1 MFKKKE
7 LFIVFLL
14 IAIFVFLRVYRIQE
28 SLLFFNDIGR
38 DFLVLFKWNQSGKPP
53 LLGPQTSALP
63 FNQSAFYF
71 YLLYPFYLI
80 TGHSP
85 YASLLALI
93 VFYLFFFIGGI
104 YFLRKN
110 KKLRYSLYFVFFLLS
125 VHPQYIKQA
134 RFVWNPSFVTPFLL
148 TAFYSFI
155 YLKNNFDKKKSLD
168 GKLTFLF
175 ALSISAATSFSYSVA
190 PLFISF
196 FLLSIFLFKKE
207 IWKII
212 LSLGSSLA
220 FLNITTIFFELRHH
234 FPLTKMLFSRQET
247 SQLSSSIL
255 DRILDL
261 NQYALSLKPVWGLIF
276 LLVLIGVL
284 VFYLNRN
291 KDQELKIASLLLLL
305 TIIIS
310 MIVPIKIHSH
320 YVFGFLSLFFL
331 IISFL
336 NYQQAILFL
345 VFLLMIWVNPNQ
357 INSYFQT
364 SIRTIKESETCAQSF
379 CDTHSA
385 PIVISGQSSYLP
397 SHHNAME
404 WQYFL
409 SEAGCSVKDL
419 TTEVEQVNNMAVVID
434 DSNYSHGKT
443 AFNEL
448 TIFGE
453 SEEIE
458 EFVCSDKLKI
468 YYLEKTK

>member
-14 IAIFVFLRVYRIQE
+14 IAIFVFFRVYRIQE

-38 DFLVLFKWNQSGKPP
+38 DSLVLFNWNKTGKPP

-71 YLLYPFYLI
+71 YLLYPFYLL

-85 YASLLALI
+85 YASLFALI
-93 VFYLFFFIGGI
+93 VFYFFFFIGGI
-104 YFLRKN
+104 YLLRKD

-125 VHPQYIKQA
+125 IHPQYIKQA

-155 YLKNNFDKKKSLD
+155 YLKKNFDKKKLLD
-168 GKLTFLF
+168 WKLTFLF

-220 FLNITTIFFELRHH
+220 FFNIATIFFELRHH
-234 FPLTKMLFSRQET
+234 FPLTKMLFSRKET
-247 SQLSSSIL
+247 SQLSNNFL
-255 DRILDL
+255 DKILDL
-261 NQYALSLKPVWGLIF
+261 NQYTTSLDPIWSLVF
-276 LLVLIGVL
+276 LLLVIGSIF
-284 VFYLNRN
+284 FYLKKN
-291 KDQELKIASLLLLL
+291 KDQNLKLALILLIL
-305 TIIIS
+305 TTIIS
-310 MIVPIKIHSH
+310 MIIPIKIHAH
-320 YVFGFLSLFFL
+320 YVFAFLSLLFL
-331 IISFL
+331 IISFFDF
-336 NYQQAILFL
+336 YKSAFISI
-345 VFLLMIWVNPNQ
+345 FLLLFWLNPYQ
-357 INSYFQT
+357 LDSYFQR
-364 SIRTIKESETCAQSF
+364 SIRTIEESETCAKNF
-379 CDTHSA
+379 CDAHSEA
-385 PIVISGQSSYLP
+385 VVVSGQSSYLA

-409 SEAGCSVKDL
+409 SEAGCNVKDL
-419 TTEVEQVNNMAVVID
+419 TTEVEEVNNMAVVID
-434 DSNYSHGKT
+434 DSTYTHGET

-453 SEEIE
+453 SQEIE
-458 EFVCSDKLKI
+458 EFVCSDKLRI
-468 YYLEKTK
+468 HYLEKTK